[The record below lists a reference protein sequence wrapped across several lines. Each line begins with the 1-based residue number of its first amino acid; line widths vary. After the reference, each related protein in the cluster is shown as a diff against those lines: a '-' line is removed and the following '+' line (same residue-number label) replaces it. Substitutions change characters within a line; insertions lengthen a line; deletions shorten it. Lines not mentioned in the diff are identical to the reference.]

1 MTEINR
7 LKNAVNNDSEL
18 RQQYLKNLDEL
29 MTDGEITPE
38 MASVAAKKLG
48 FSIPAEEFRKETE
61 DHDLSLNDLEGVA
74 GGLLSVSE
82 HAPDGK
88 PVGCLYGFYL
98 TWTDY
103 WIWNAEGLCPKG
115 GTHEIDPRY
124 KRKPCRKC
132 SLALDE
138 RGCLECYDKNGN
150 EI

>member
-7 LKNAVNNDSEL
+7 LKNRINNDKGL

-48 FSIPAEEFRKETE
+48 YNIPAEDFRKETE
-61 DHDLSLNDLEGVA
+61 DSELSINDLESVP
-74 GGLLSVSE
+74 GGLLSGGE
-82 HAPDGK
+82 IAPDGK
-88 PVGCLYGFYL
+88 PVGCLYGYYL

-115 GTHEIDPRY
+115 GVHELDSRY
-124 KRKPCRKC
+124 KRKTCRKC
-132 SLALDE
+132 TLLLDE
-138 RGCLECYDKNGN
+138 RGCLDCYDKNGN
-150 EI
+150 EV